1 MTTRPLWKC
10 PRCGREFAN
19 TNQPHSCGKYTV
31 DDFLRGKDAVS
42 VALYRRFEAL
52 VLSCG
57 SVRIAPARTRI
68 GFQVRMIFAAVNKLS
83 DGVLDA
89 HVVLARR
96 LENPRF
102 RRIES
107 LYERAHVHHFRI
119 HSLDQLDDEVQSW
132 LREAY
137 KAGDQEH

>member
-19 TNQPHSCGKYTV
+19 TNQPHSCGDYTV
-31 DDFLRGKDAVS
+31 EDFLRDKDAAS

-52 VLSCG
+52 AMQCGAVL
-57 SVRIAPARTRI
+57 IAPAKTRV
-68 GFQVRMIFAAVNKLS
+68 GFQRHMIFAAVNKLS
-83 DGVLDA
+83 NGLLDA
-89 HVVLARR
+89 HVVLRRR

-119 HSLDQLDDEVQSW
+119 TSLDQLDEEVLEW
-132 LREAY
+132 LREAHRL
-137 KAGDQEH
+137 G